1 LFSYLFFNRG
11 FGSSTP
17 NNFFMSSYHILIEET
32 INYPVVKEPII
43 NYAKDL
49 RKNQTPAEVKLWNL
63 LRNRNLN
70 GLKFRRQ
77 HPVKPLFILDFYC
90 MELKIAIEI
99 DGGYHKKY
107 LQTQEDQERTILLN
121 LMGIKVIRF
130 TNEEVLENSSWVIQ
144 QIIESCRK

>member
-1 LFSYLFFNRG
+1 
-11 FGSSTP
+11 
-17 NNFFMSSYHILIEET
+17 MSSYHILIEET

-63 LRNRNLN
+63 LRNRNLR

-90 MELKIAIEI
+90 MEYKIAIEI

-144 QIIESCRK
+144 QIIDSCRK